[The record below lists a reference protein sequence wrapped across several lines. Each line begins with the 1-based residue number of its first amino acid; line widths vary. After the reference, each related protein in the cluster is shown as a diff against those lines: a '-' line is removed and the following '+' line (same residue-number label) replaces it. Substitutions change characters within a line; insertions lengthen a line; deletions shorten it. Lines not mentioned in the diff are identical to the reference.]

1 MHKTTYS
8 QYLSTDVIYYEHK
21 NHHHYKHFHASLP
34 LWSVRNTIGWR
45 LLLANLLG
53 VTMHSHNSENVKPT
67 DSCTVWHTLSLNKI
81 QGFFDKEFDWF
92 YLMIV
97 LWKCSVKTWC
107 ICDHRDVIVF
117 TKFPYFVAFHK
128 ITDSSVTN
136 TCHDSTAFFFIYIFP
151 WVSSTRVFFSP
162 ISSEFFIHFSRHS

>member
-21 NHHHYKHFHASLP
+21 NHHDYKHFHASLP

-92 YLMIV
+92 YFNDSIMKMFCENMV
-97 LWKCSVKTWC
+97 YMWPSWRHCV
-107 ICDHRDVIVF
+107 
-117 TKFPYFVAFHK
+117 HK
-128 ITDSSVTN
+128 ISVL
-136 TCHDSTAFFFIYIFP
+136 CS
-151 WVSSTRVFFSP
+151 FSQNY
-162 ISSEFFIHFSRHS
+162 R